1 MSSVFI
7 GGSRKV
13 SRLHAHVCAR
23 LEQMIL
29 NKLEILVGDANGA
42 DKAVQAFFHDRG
54 YRMVTV
60 FCTGGACRNNLGSW
74 KVEAVK
80 PPHRTRDFEFF
91 TAKDAEMARRADFGL
106 MLWDGQSS
114 GTLVNVA
121 RLVSASK
128 PAVLYVSP
136 QRRFL
141 TLKTREDLRRI
152 LDDADPDVRSRVT
165 GYISEHA
172 PEFMQPSI
180 FRSA

>member
-13 SRLHAHVCAR
+13 SRLNGEVRAR

-29 NKLEILVGDANGA
+29 NNLDILVGDANGA
-42 DKAVQAFFHDRG
+42 DKAVQAFFHEKG
-54 YRMVTV
+54 YRKVTV
-60 FCTGGACRNNLGSW
+60 FCTGGACRNNLGGW
-74 KVEAVK
+74 RIEAVT

-106 MLWDGQSS
+106 MLWDGQST
-114 GTLVNVA
+114 GTLVNLA
-121 RLVSASK
+121 RLVSAGK

-141 TLKTREDLRRI
+141 TLKTREGLQHV
-152 LDDADPDVRSRVT
+152 LDSAEPGVRVRVAD
-165 GYISEHA
+165 YISIYA

-180 FRSA
+180 LEVG